1 MVSMFLTMGIKNFN
15 GLYNFIKIKWVE
27 LISKHLL
34 RVLTTFLMDTVK
46 DLILVIDF
54 KLRFLSKGLVG
65 VLEQDRVFL
74 SISNLCCLQ
83 MND

>member
-1 MVSMFLTMGIKNFN
+1 MGIKNFN
-15 GLYNFIKIKWVE
+15 GMYNFIKIKWVE

-65 VLEQDRVFL
+65 VLEQDHVFL

-83 MND
+83 MNDYSISI